1 MTYDREKIDGL
12 GSKDVMKLINKH
24 MADVVPDLQRNM
36 DYYLGKQAITE
47 RERTATAANVTAP
60 NAQPVCNHAKDISD
74 TASSYFLG
82 TPLSYSRK
90 AGAAEDEAKQAA
102 FDALLDAL
110 DKATTDDDD
119 QENAL
124 MLSICGKTF

>member
-60 NAQPVCNHAKDISD
+60 NAQPQLRTRPNR
-74 TASSYFLG
+74 
-82 TPLSYSRK
+82 PLLTRCWMRWI
-90 AGAAEDEAKQAA
+90 KQRP
-102 FDALLDAL
+102 
-110 DKATTDDDD
+110 TTTT
-119 QENAL
+119 
-124 MLSICGKTF
+124 KRTR